1 MNNIFVGGSFDEYYL
16 SLIKDLI
23 NTGERSSNRTGIDT
37 LYKLGLYMEIDMQKG
52 FPLLTTKK
60 IAWKAAF
67 GEMLG
72 FIRGYTNAKQFRS
85 LGCRVWDQNANE
97 NIDWLNN
104 IYRIGTDDLGLIY
117 GYQWRNWNKIG
128 TSLTDISNIDQL
140 NLVYND
146 LKNNIDNRREII
158 TAWNPG
164 LLHKMALPPCHMT
177 MQFGLRENN
186 TVLDLFLYIRS
197 NDVGLGMPF
206 NVAQY
211 SWLLHLMAKITGH
224 TPGKL
229 LYYAFNYHIYVNH
242 IDALLSQL
250 TRDCRQSPQIEI
262 NSIVDSL
269 EFLETTELPID
280 QWTFIH
286 NYEPHPLIKMLM
298 AV

>member
-1 MNNIFVGGSFDEYYL
+1 MTNIFTGGSFDDYYL
-16 SLIKDLI
+16 ALVKDLI

-52 FPLLTTKK
+52 FPLLTTKR

-72 FIRGYTNAKQFRS
+72 FIRGYTNASQFRE

-117 GYQWRNWNKIG
+117 GYQWRNWKKID
-128 TSLTDISNIDQL
+128 TFIKDLSHVDQL
-140 NLVYND
+140 KNVYID
-146 LKNNIDNRREII
+146 LKNNIDNRREIV

-164 LLHKMALPPCHMT
+164 ELHKMALPPCHMT

-186 TVLDLFLYIRS
+186 SVLDLFLYVRS
-197 NDVGLGMPF
+197 NDIGLGMPF

-224 TPGKL
+224 MPGKL
-229 LYYAFNYHIYVNH
+229 LYYAFNYHIYENH
-242 IDALLSQL
+242 IESLMTQLS
-250 TRDCRQSPQIEI
+250 RDCKQSPIIEI
-262 NSIVDSL
+262 NEIVDSFD
-269 EFLETTELPID
+269 FLENTNLPID

-286 NYEPHPLIKMLM
+286 NYEPHPLIKMIM